1 VQSLTLHT
9 TLGDLKIEL
18 ACAQAPKLCENFLAL
33 AASGTYD
40 GTRFHRN
47 IAGFIVQGG
56 DPTGTGKG
64 GESIHGG
71 KLPDTF
77 TPSLTHADRGTVS
90 MANDGP
96 DTNGSQFFITYVPG
110 PSLDGKYSVIGHLV
124 PPPSPGEDGA
134 ALSPSFATLAAME
147 RAPVTGKKHRP
158 VEDIV
163 VRGVTIHANPFAR

>member
-1 VQSLTLHT
+1 MPQ
-9 TLGDLKIEL
+9 
-18 ACAQAPKLCENFLAL
+18 NFLAL

-40 GTRFHRN
+40 GTRFHRS

-71 KLPDTF
+71 KLPDIF
-77 TPSLTHADRGTVS
+77 HPSLTHSARGIVS

-96 DTNGSQFFITYVPG
+96 DTNGSQFFVTYAAA
-110 PSLDGKYSVIGHLV
+110 PSLDGKYCVIGRLV
-124 PPPSPGEDGA
+124 PPEGVGTGGTGGGGA
-134 ALSPSFATLAAME
+134 AIASESPSFATLAAME
-147 RAPVTGKKHRP
+147 RVPVAGKKHRP

-163 VRGVTIHANPFAR
+163 VQGVTVHANPFARP